1 MSNII
6 DKDGGIAII
15 IAKLYLMANSKKTMA
30 FANSD
35 NHIYKIL
42 IILQFTQLDLIMLT
56 QKQENLQHWMARL
69 NVIQK
74 AKK

>member
-1 MSNII
+1 MRKS
-6 DKDGGIAII
+6 
-15 IAKLYLMANSKKTMA
+15 ANSE
-30 FANSD
+30 
-35 NHIYKIL
+35 NHINKIL

-56 QKQENLQHWMARL
+56 QKQENLQHWMAKL